1 MNNINNKEAAEI
13 SGVAAGSALRGS
25 NDPASVS
32 TAVLAYIGDAVYER
46 YVRLHVFEKG
56 ILRPDRLNTAAVRY
70 VRAEAQAR
78 AYDRLADM
86 LTETEASVARRGKNH
101 KITSMPHNVDQKI
114 YRKATGFEAL
124 IGFLEVSGAGA
135 RLESIIAETFRII
148 ENERIDIKRK

>member
-1 MNNINNKEAAEI
+1 MNNINNKEVAEI
-13 SGVAAGSALRGS
+13 SGVTAGSALRGS
-25 NDPASVS
+25 NDPAAVS

-86 LTETEASVARRGKNH
+86 LTE
-101 KITSMPHNVDQKI
+101 D
-114 YRKATGFEAL
+114 L
-124 IGFLEVSGAGA
+124 
-135 RLESIIAETFRII
+135 
-148 ENERIDIKRK
+148 KRS